1 MDRIREHISILRE
14 HISFL
19 EMELDTCES
28 RERREDFRKELEF
41 CRPELEELEK
51 IASESP
57 RLVTRGGERVYLVH
71 SEDEKYLSLE
81 RVEFRSGWTR
91 TGEMFKLRRVFEW
104 RDLTPQ
110 EIQKGLDQKNPIRPE
125 WVGMSIRN
133 EDGRL
138 CNLLGRD
145 KDGNYIVQVVVEN
158 GNFMHK
164 NVQRTVSQKSRG
176 WFLVRGKH

>member
-1 MDRIREHISILRE
+1 MQKIQEHISLLRE
-14 HISFL
+14 HIALL
-19 EMELDTCES
+19 EQELDTCE
-28 RERREDFRKELEF
+28 RKERREILRKELDL
-41 CRPELEELEK
+41 CRPELEELEG

-57 RLVTRGGERVYLVH
+57 RLVTRGGERVYLVR

-81 RVEFRSGWTR
+81 RVEFRSGWTK
-91 TGEMFKLRRVFEW
+91 TGEMIKLRKIFKW

-110 EIQKGLDQKNPIRPE
+110 EIQEGLDQKNPIRPE

-133 EDGRL
+133 EDGTL

-145 KDGNYIVQVVVEN
+145 NEGNYLVQVVVEN

-164 NVQRTVSQKSRG
+164 NVQRTISKTSGG
-176 WFLVRGKH
+176 WFLVRGKY